1 MSDLMALDCNN
12 ESKALNSL
20 GSSCGPSN
28 SSSSLSFSDS
38 GSKICQDSSG
48 TPNFWI
54 VSSTSMTSSAKCSNI
69 FLLA

>member
-1 MSDLMALDCNN
+1 MALDCNN